1 MMVIGRS
8 DGFSISISIASVGCW
23 PGCTDT
29 IGLLRRQ
36 VWTAFASD
44 SRNPAMPAIPTQV
57 FKVISTGLSQF
68 VSRGPAR
75 ARWRSRSPDAER
87 LQEDLKAQ
95 IFIAKQHP

>member
-1 MMVIGRS
+1 MVIGRS

-68 VSRGPAR
+68 VSRGAGESEIALPIA
-75 ARWRSRSPDAER
+75 DAER